1 MSNLKLLSSYRS
13 HTYHAHAMFI
23 LNEYL
28 EKTVPQASLSRTH
41 SKHCINERLILYID
55 SRPQILLRAVVL
67 NTLLMTGFQYNILIL
82 TTQQSLSSM
91 SELFSDVAECV
102 SVEVLCSY
110 GKPIFNQLD
119 VATYNRVLKEP
130 SFWINIGSNKL
141 LIAQAD
147 SMLIRPLGDRYWSFD
162 FIGAPWSPGK
172 HLSHAFYKYELLDSL
187 SPREMWETTVFSPGL
202 TGQAFTPVGNGGFS
216 IRSTSLMSQ
225 IASKHDSP
233 TTEPED
239 VFYSRYASRYSQR
252 LANIDEAS
260 SFCCE
265 TSYYPSV
272 AFHASY
278 LYLTCSEQAKLYETH
293 LKHVIGMVTC
303 LLAQS

>member
-1 MSNLKLLSSYRS
+1 MSNLRLLSSYRS
-13 HTYHAHAMFI
+13 HAYHAHAIFI

-28 EKTVPQASLSRTH
+28 EKTVPRASQSRTH
-41 SKHCINERLILYID
+41 SKRRNNERLILYID

-82 TTQQSLSSM
+82 TTQESLSSM
-91 SELFSDVAECV
+91 SALFLDVAELV
-102 SVEVLCSY
+102 SVKVLSSD
-110 GKPIFNQLD
+110 GQPIVNQFD

-130 SFWINIGSNKL
+130 SFWINIGSDKL

-172 HLSHAFYKYELLDSL
+172 HISHPFYKYDALDSI
-187 SPREMWETTVFSPGL
+187 SPGEMWETTIFSPGL
-202 TGQAFTPVGNGGFS
+202 SGQTFTPVGNGGFS

-225 IASKHDSP
+225 IAAKHDSP
-233 TTEPED
+233 ATEPED
-239 VFYSRYASRYSQR
+239 VFYSRYASRYSQY

-265 TSYYPSV
+265 TSYYPST

-293 LKHVIGMVTC
+293 LKHVIGMITC